1 MPEPQDPA
9 VAVPRMRQIL
19 AAGQCCRLTV
29 TGTSMVPFLR
39 SGRDRVVLRAPQGPA
54 RRGDIVFFQR
64 PGGQYVLH
72 RVHRRLPDGF
82 YRICGDGQTVTEDV
96 SPETL
101 IATVV
106 ALERDGR
113 PFSTKNPL
121 WRVLSLL
128 WIAGLPL
135 RRPTLALL
143 HKLWAMR
150 RGRG

>member
-1 MPEPQDPA
+1 MTNIQDPA
-9 VAVPRMRQIL
+9 VAVPRMRQLL

-39 SGRDRVVLRAPQGPA
+39 SGRDRVVLRAVQGPP

-72 RVHRRLPDGF
+72 RVHRRLPDGR

-96 SPETL
+96 SPEAL
-101 IATVV
+101 LAVVV

-113 PFSTKNPL
+113 PFSAANPL
-121 WRVLSLL
+121 WRGLSLL

-135 RRPTLALL
+135 RRPMLALL
-143 HKLWAMR
+143 HRLWALR
-150 RGRG
+150 RSKG